1 MNWRVELIDIAII
14 VAVFMVV
21 EFSRTQAEPV
31 TDWAA
36 WLRAVGMGALYKAVP
51 PALGVLGSLR
61 TRFATPG
68 DRV

>member
-21 EFSRTQAEPV
+21 EFGRTQSEPV
-31 TDWAA
+31 TDWVV

-51 PALGVLGSLR
+51 PVLGLLGTMR
-61 TRFATPG
+61 TRFAKPG
-68 DRV
+68 GSV